1 MLKLVSR
8 VLAFVLAKNRVPPS
22 KMPLK
27 KIVGCDAMMTSLI
40 LFMTPEV
47 VINRVKFDA
56 HTSSSFRGA

>member
-8 VLAFVLAKNRVPPS
+8 VLAFVSAKNRVPAS

-27 KIVGCDAMMTSLI
+27 KIFGLDAMMTSLI
-40 LFMTPEV
+40 LFMTPGV

-56 HTSSSFRGA
+56 RTSSSFRGV